1 MYSVAVTHS
10 CKEARKTLLVY
21 SNSRDVLD
29 RIRDSV
35 LGLLKAKAVP
45 MEDWGLA
52 PMSEGR
58 ELLTDWLTDCLS
70 IDLLFCQR

>member
-1 MYSVAVTHS
+1 MTHS

-21 SNSRDVLD
+21 SSNRDVLD

-45 MEDWGLA
+45 IEDLGLA
-52 PMSEGR
+52 PISEGT
-58 ELLTDWLTDCLS
+58 ELLTV
-70 IDLLFCQR
+70 